1 METLYDDFLKD
12 VKDIKNYVI
21 KISNLEAALGTDIW
35 EGFIGDLFND
45 LFNFKITPYIVLV
58 KGEED
63 WQDQA
68 TETLY
73 NIIFSDPI
81 EYLEDACKEFMETYL
96 KEYLD

>member
-1 METLYDDFLKD
+1 MKTFYNHFLKD
-12 VKDIKNYVI
+12 VKAIKNYVI
-21 KISNLEAALGTDIW
+21 KISDLEAALGVDIW

-45 LFNFKITPYIVLV
+45 LFNFKITPYLILI
-58 KGEED
+58 KEEEE
-63 WQDQA
+63 QDQA

-81 EYLEDACKEFMETYL
+81 EYLEDTCQEFMKTYL